1 MIDYNSIGLKVGLEV
16 HQQLDTRHKLF
27 CSCPTELSEREST
40 RFHRYLRAVRSELG
54 EVDPAALFEMKR
66 GRSYIYLCDN
76 NNTCLV
82 EMDEEPPHSINEEAL
97 QIALTFALMVNSIPV
112 DEVHVMRKEVID
124 GSNTSGFQRT
134 AVIALGGFVRDG
146 NEIIS
151 IQTISLEEDAARKTD
166 EKSSLVYYRLDRMG
180 IPLIEV
186 STGPDIHSP
195 EQAERV
201 ALKIGRLLRSTGKV
215 KRGLGTIRQ
224 DLNISIRNGAKTEI
238 KGIQELELIGKVVEY
253 EVLRQLNLLKL
264 KDELNKRVRKDS
276 LAFEPVDV
284 TKVFESTN
292 SKVLRKYIDNNEK
305 IYALKLKNFSGFL
318 GFELQTNRRFGTE
331 LSDYAK
337 FWGGVTGIIHT
348 DELPSYGITLDE
360 VKRLREFMK
369 AEEGDAIIITG
380 GPEEN
385 CIEGLKAVYQ
395 RILQAFVMIPEET
408 RVARPDGTTSYARP
422 RPGSAR
428 MYPETDVPPIVITK
442 ELLDVLQI
450 SLPKTLEEKVKELME
465 LHKLNKEL
473 AISIADSDYY
483 ELYMEAVKLG
493 VPSTIAASMLTQTL
507 KSLKRE
513 GVPIENLT
521 ERVLRE
527 VFKKLSKGELVK
539 EALPDIL
546 AWLARNPSS
555 SIEDSLKVLNLTPL
569 TEVDVGRLIDSLIEK
584 YRGTVKIEF
593 LSNVV
598 MKELMKQIRGRFDGG
613 IAKKIIDEKIR
624 RMRENNF

>member
-1 MIDYNSIGLKVGLEV
+1 MIDYNAIDLKVGLEV
-16 HQQLDTRHKLF
+16 HQQLDTKHKLF
-27 CSCPTELSEREST
+27 CSCPTELSEGENV
-40 RFHRYLRAVRSELG
+40 RFHRYLRAVKSALG

-82 EMDEEPPHSINEEAL
+82 EMDEEPPHPINEEAL
-97 QIALTFALMVNSIPV
+97 RVALVFALMVNSTPV

-134 AVIALGGFVRDG
+134 AVIALGGFIKDG
-146 NEIIS
+146 NETIS
-151 IQTISLEEDAARKTD
+151 IQTISLEEDAARKID
-166 EKSSLVYYRLDRMG
+166 EKGSLVYYRLDRMG

-224 DLNISIRNGAKTEI
+224 DLNISIKNGAKTEI
-238 KGIQELELIGKVVEY
+238 KGVQELELISKVVEY

-264 KDELNKRVRKDS
+264 KDELNKKINKVS
-276 LAFEPVDV
+276 LIFEPVDV
-284 TKVFESTN
+284 TKVFENTN
-292 SKVLRKYIDNNEK
+292 SKILRKYIDNNEK

-318 GFELQTNRRFGTE
+318 GFELQPNRRFGTE

-348 DELPSYGITLDE
+348 DELPNYGITLDE
-360 VKRLREFMK
+360 VKKLREFVN
-369 AEEGDAIIITG
+369 AEENDAIIIVG
-380 GPEEN
+380 GKKEN

-408 RVARPDGTTSYARP
+408 RMARPDGTTSYARP

-442 ELLDVLQI
+442 ELLDGLRS

-465 LHKLNKEL
+465 LHKLNREL
-473 AISIADSDYY
+473 AMSVADSDYY
-483 ELYMEAVKLG
+483 ELYIEAVKMG
-493 VPSTIAASMLTQTL
+493 VPPTIAASMLTQTL
-507 KSLKRE
+507 KSLKRD

-521 ERVLRE
+521 EGILRE

-555 SIEDSLKVLNLTPL
+555 STEEALKVLNLTPL
-569 TEVDVGRLIDSLIEK
+569 TEMDVERLIDSLIEK
-584 YRGTVKIEF
+584 YKGIVKIET
-593 LSNVV
+593 LSGIV
-598 MKELMKQIRGRFDGG
+598 MKELMKEIRGRFDGG
-613 IAKKIIDEKIR
+613 IAKKIVDEKIKKI
-624 RMRENNF
+624 REIL